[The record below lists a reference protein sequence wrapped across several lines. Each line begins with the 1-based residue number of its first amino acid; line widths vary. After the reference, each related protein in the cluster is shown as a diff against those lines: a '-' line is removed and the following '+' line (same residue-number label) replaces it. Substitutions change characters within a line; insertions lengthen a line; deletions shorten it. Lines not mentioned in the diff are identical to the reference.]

1 MREVFLTT
9 SDNPYDPKNQFNEW
23 YNFDTQ
29 KGYNSVSYLARI
41 ARTSEALSDEENS
54 LIIENAIDEIVSLN
68 LLGIYKKIV
77 YENNSLV
84 T

>member
-54 LIIENAIDEIVSLN
+54 LIIENAIDEIISLN